1 MDKLESAALRRTRPG
16 GFVSVKSIRLFGD
29 PVLRTPAEPVRDF
42 DAELRR
48 LVKDLTDTMEDA
60 PGLGLAAPQIGVG
73 LRVFTY
79 HVDSDEPGHLINP
92 SLDLSEEQDEDDEG
106 CLSFPSLVYPVK
118 RAYGV
123 VAKGFNM
130 YGDPV
135 TIAGTELLARCV
147 QHETDHLD
155 GILFIDRMDPAQRKL
170 AMKAIR
176 EAEWWSDT
184 IPQVKVSPHETFGR
198 AL

>member
-1 MDKLESAALRRTRPG
+1 MRPG
-16 GFVSVKSIRLFGD
+16 GFVSVKPIRLFGD

-48 LVKDLTDTMEDA
+48 LVKDLTDTMLDA
-60 PGLGLAAPQIGVG
+60 PGVGLAAPQIGVG

-79 HVDSDEPGHLINP
+79 HVDDHEPGHLINP
-92 SLDLSEEQDEDDEG
+92 SLDLSKDEDEDDEG
-106 CLSFPSLVYPVK
+106 CLSFPGLAYPVK

-123 VAKGFNM
+123 VATGFNM

-135 TIAGTELLARCV
+135 TIQGTELLARCI

-176 EAEWWSDT
+176 EAEWWGDP
-184 IPQVKVSPHETFGR
+184 IPNVKVSPHETLGR